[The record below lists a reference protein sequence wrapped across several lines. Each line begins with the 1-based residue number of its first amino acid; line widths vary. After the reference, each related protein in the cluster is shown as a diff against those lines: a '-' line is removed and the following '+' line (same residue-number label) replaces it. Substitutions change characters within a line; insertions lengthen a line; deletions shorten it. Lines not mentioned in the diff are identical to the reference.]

1 MSRMKQ
7 AQRDRK
13 KKEGDRIVYAQADAS
28 SISSSDEEE
37 LDALEQ
43 SAQDE
48 EDRENSGRGLAHQ
61 LKQDAG
67 LRGKARVEHWKH
79 NLPGHGRE

>member
-1 MSRMKQ
+1 MKK

-13 KKEGDRIVYAQADAS
+13 KKEGDQIVYAQADAS

-43 SAQDE
+43 TAQE
-48 EDRENSGRGLAHQ
+48 EEAEERTPGLAHQ

-67 LRGKARVEHWKH
+67 LLGKSRLEHVKR
-79 NLPGHGRE
+79 NLPGHSRGE